1 MRLRRSLPFLIALAV
16 GLFLTGRIAL
26 SYWVDLL
33 WFRSLGFGNVFWK
46 SMGLQVA
53 VFIGVEIVNPGIPNC
68 HSAKLHSS
76 ASSISRCAHRYCSIP
91 TRQSFKLY
99 SWKRVPG
106 SSAAEIAATAGVD
119 SGLLPA
125 AVGVAVSKIASIA
138 SKAALILSGV
148 GITTEAAFLLSCAIP

>member
-1 MRLRRSLPFLIALAV
+1 VP
-16 GLFLTGRIAL
+16 
-26 SYWVDLL
+26 
-33 WFRSLGFGNVFWK
+33 
-46 SMGLQVA
+46 
-53 VFIGVEIVNPGIPNC
+53 IGTVP
-68 HSAKLHSS
+68 
-76 ASSISRCAHRYCSIP
+76 IP